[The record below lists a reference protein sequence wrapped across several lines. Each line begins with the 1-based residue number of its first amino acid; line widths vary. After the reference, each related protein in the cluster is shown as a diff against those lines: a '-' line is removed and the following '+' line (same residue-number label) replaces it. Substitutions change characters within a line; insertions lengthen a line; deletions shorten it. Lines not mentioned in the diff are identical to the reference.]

1 MPRTESFVVNSW
13 NRNIEK
19 LNVFEGIEP
28 QLRHLEPVGHEWVVH
43 SRKAGYVRTVTA
55 ARQEAR
61 AELDTHPPTPTSIHT
76 HPHPTRPT
84 PTPAHTHPQTMF
96 FNSAI
101 ASSRASIAVFRLPW
115 MSHLHIPIY
124 KNISVPLSMSGPSSI
139 PIRTYVQIYSDSVS
153 IVSRIAFPLA
163 QGCEKGVQ
171 T

>member
-1 MPRTESFVVNSW
+1 MGGSF
-13 NRNIEK
+13 K
-19 LNVFEGIEP
+19 EGGI
-28 QLRHLEPVGHEWVVH
+28 
-43 SRKAGYVRTVTA
+43 RTVTA

-76 HPHPTRPT
+76 HPHPTRST

-96 FNSAI
+96 FNSTI
-101 ASSRASIAVFRLPW
+101 ASSRASVAVFRLPW
-115 MSHLHIPIY
+115 MSHIHTPIY
-124 KNISVPLSMSGPSSI
+124 TYINISVSLSMSGPLSI
-139 PIRTYVQIYSDSVS
+139 PIRTNVQIYSASFS